1 MKDSDSDDGSDGGG
15 GSDGKMLPMMA
26 IKDGDFVLLG
36 PDCICLGKIL
46 FQPRK

>member
-1 MKDSDSDDGSDGGG
+1 MKDSDSDNGSDGGG

-36 PDCICLGKIL
+36 PDCIFLGKI
-46 FQPRK
+46 